1 MQHGQVLIFV
11 GRKEGVDAL
20 VSNLHNPDF
29 KVGGMHGDMTQGE
42 RDRVIRGYKKGD
54 IRLMIATDIAGEILY
69 HITIDCLADVMQ
81 QEGLTSRV
89 YVL

>member
-1 MQHGQVLIFV
+1 MRLIANGQVLIFV

-20 VSNLHNPDF
+20 VSNLQGDDF

-54 IRLMIATDIAGEILY
+54 IRLMIATDIAGTLQLPSLDSIA
-69 HITIDCLADVMQ
+69 DSCL
-81 QEGLTSRV
+81 L
-89 YVL
+89 